1 MENRRN
7 FIKKTSLLSLGM
19 IGYSFNLP
27 IIKNVGGV
35 DISVITYSFQA
46 GTEDMETIIQY
57 CLDSKSDNIELMGNH
72 VERTIGM
79 PRSRRD
85 SADWRANVSMKEFKK
100 VKKEFDQKGIN
111 IFAYKPYCMSPRNK
125 DEEIEYAMKATKALG
140 ADYVT
145 AELTDETN
153 TKRISY
159 YAEKH
164 DVKVGYHGH
173 LQSTD
178 IAWNFALDN
187 SKNNYINLDIG
198 HYIAVGGVNTKET
211 LLKFIENN
219 HDRICSLHLKDRNAP
234 TETNPDD
241 RDNKIWGQGDTPIK
255 EVLLLM
261 QKKSYNFT
269 ATIERE
275 YPIPEGSNAVQ
286 EVIRC
291 MDCLLYTSPSP
302 RD

>member
-19 IGYSFNLP
+19 IGYSFHLP
-27 IIKNVGGV
+27 IIKNIGGV

-145 AELTDETN
+145 AELTDESN

-261 QKKSYNFT
+261 QKNSYNFT

-275 YPIPEGSNAVQ
+275 YPIPEESNAVQ

-291 MDCLLYTSPSP
+291 MDYCKSVLDS
-302 RD
+302 

>member
-7 FIKKTSLLSLGM
+7 FIKKTSLLSLGR
-19 IGYSFNLP
+19 IGYSFHLP
-27 IIKNVGGV
+27 IIKNIGGV

-72 VERTIGM
+72 IERTIGM

-261 QKKSYNFT
+261 QKNSYNFT

-291 MDCLLYTSPSP
+291 MDYCKSVLDS
-302 RD
+302 

>member
-19 IGYSFNLP
+19 IGYSFHLP
-27 IIKNVGGV
+27 IIKNIGGV

-57 CLDSKSDNIELMGNH
+57 CLDSKSDYIELMGNH

-178 IAWNFALDN
+178 IAWDFALDN

-261 QKKSYNFT
+261 QKNSYNFT

-291 MDCLLYTSPSP
+291 MDYCKSVLDS
-302 RD
+302 

>member
-27 IIKNVGGV
+27 IIKNIGGV

-72 VERTIGM
+72 IERTIGM

-198 HYIAVGGVNTKET
+198 HYIAVGGGNTKET

-261 QKKSYNFT
+261 QKNSYNFT

-291 MDCLLYTSPSP
+291 MDYCKSVLDS
-302 RD
+302 

>member
-27 IIKNVGGV
+27 IIKNIGGV

-178 IAWNFALDN
+178 TAWNFALDN

-261 QKKSYNFT
+261 QKNSYGFT

-275 YPIPEGSNAVQ
+275 YPIPQESNAVQ

-291 MDCLLYTSPSP
+291 MDYCKSVLDS
-302 RD
+302 

>member
-275 YPIPEGSNAVQ
+275 YPIPEGSHAVQ

-291 MDCLLYTSPSP
+291 MDYCKSVLDS
-302 RD
+302 

>member
-19 IGYSFNLP
+19 IGYSFHLP
-27 IIKNVGGV
+27 IIKNIGGV

-178 IAWNFALDN
+178 IAWDFALDN

-198 HYIAVGGVNTKET
+198 HYIAVGGLNTKET

-261 QKKSYNFT
+261 QKNSYNFT

-291 MDCLLYTSPSP
+291 MDYCKSVLDS
-302 RD
+302 

>member
-27 IIKNVGGV
+27 IIKNIGGV

-164 DVKVGYHGH
+164 DVKVGYHGP

-291 MDCLLYTSPSP
+291 MDYCKSVLDS
-302 RD
+302 

>member
-19 IGYSFNLP
+19 IGYSFHLP
-27 IIKNVGGV
+27 IIKNIGGV

-198 HYIAVGGVNTKET
+198 HYIAVGGANTKET

-261 QKKSYNFT
+261 QKNSYNFT

-291 MDCLLYTSPSP
+291 MDYCKSVLDS
-302 RD
+302 

>member
-19 IGYSFNLP
+19 IGYSFHLP
-27 IIKNVGGV
+27 IIKNIGGV

-198 HYIAVGGVNTKET
+198 HYIAVGGGNTKET

-261 QKKSYNFT
+261 QKNSYNFT

-291 MDCLLYTSPSP
+291 MDYCKSVLDS
-302 RD
+302 

>member
-19 IGYSFNLP
+19 VGYGFNLP

-46 GTEDMETIIQY
+46 GTEDMGTIIQY
-57 CLDSKSDNIELMGNH
+57 CLDSNSDNIELMGNH
-72 VERTIGM
+72 VERSIGM
-79 PRSRRD
+79 PRSRKD
-85 SADWRANVSMKEFKK
+85 SADWRANVSMREFKK
-100 VKKEFDQKGIN
+100 VKKEFDQKAIN

-125 DEEIEYAMKATKALG
+125 DEEIEYAMKATKTLG

-145 AELTDETN
+145 AELTDVTN

-178 IAWNFALDN
+178 TAWDFALDN

-198 HYIAVGGVNTKET
+198 HYIAVGGMNTKET

-261 QKKSYNFT
+261 QKNSYGFT

-275 YPIPEGSNAVQ
+275 YPIPQESNAVQ

-291 MDCLLYTSPSP
+291 MDYCKSVLDS
-302 RD
+302 

>member
-1 MENRRN
+1 MVNYLAKIHYRWGQNADVVLRMPCGAGVGAGPFHSQTNEAWFTKTPGLIVVYPAFPYDAKGLLISSIENPNPVLFFEHKALYRSIRGDVPEGYFN
-7 FIKKTSLLSLGM
+7 IEIGKAKLLA
-19 IGYSFNLP
+19 
-27 IIKNVGGV
+27 VGS

-100 VKKEFDQKGIN
+100 VKKEFEQKGIN

-153 TKRISY
+153 TKRIL
-159 YAEKH
+159 EKNQI
-164 DVKVGYHGH
+164 
-173 LQSTD
+173 L
-178 IAWNFALDN
+178 AL
-187 SKNNYINLDIG
+187 
-198 HYIAVGGVNTKET
+198 
-211 LLKFIENN
+211 
-219 HDRICSLHLKDRNAP
+219 P
-234 TETNPDD
+234 TETVYGLAGNAYSHKSVKRIYSLKKRPQKNPLIIHYY
-241 RDNKIWGQGDTPIK
+241 NL
-255 EVLLLM
+255 ELL
-261 QKKSYNFT
+261 KKDAEYDKNF
-269 ATIERE
+269 
-275 YPIPEGSNAVQ
+275 
-286 EVIRC
+286 
-291 MDCLLYTSPSP
+291 LKL
-302 RD
+302 

>member
-19 IGYSFNLP
+19 IGYSFHLP
-27 IIKNVGGV
+27 IIKNIGGV

-72 VERTIGM
+72 IERTIGM

-275 YPIPEGSNAVQ
+275 YPIPEGSNPVQ

-291 MDCLLYTSPSP
+291 MDYCKSVLDS
-302 RD
+302 

>member
-27 IIKNVGGV
+27 IIKNIGGV

-164 DVKVGYHGH
+164 DIKVGYHGH

-291 MDCLLYTSPSP
+291 MDYCKSVLDS
-302 RD
+302 

>member
-27 IIKNVGGV
+27 IIKNIGGV

-72 VERTIGM
+72 IERTIGM

-261 QKKSYNFT
+261 QKNSYNFT

-291 MDCLLYTSPSP
+291 MDYCKSVLDS
-302 RD
+302 

>member
-19 IGYSFNLP
+19 IGYSFHLP
-27 IIKNVGGV
+27 IIKNIGGV

-187 SKNNYINLDIG
+187 SRNNYINLDIG

-261 QKKSYNFT
+261 QKNSYNFT

-291 MDCLLYTSPSP
+291 MDYCKSVLDS
-302 RD
+302 

>member
-19 IGYSFNLP
+19 IGYSFHLP
-27 IIKNVGGV
+27 IIKNIGGV

-261 QKKSYNFT
+261 QKNSYNFT

-291 MDCLLYTSPSP
+291 MDYCKSVLDS
-302 RD
+302 

>member
-27 IIKNVGGV
+27 IIKNIGGV

-72 VERTIGM
+72 IERTIGM

-291 MDCLLYTSPSP
+291 MDYCKSVLDS
-302 RD
+302 

>member
-19 IGYSFNLP
+19 IGYSFHLP
-27 IIKNVGGV
+27 IIKNIGGV
-35 DISVITYSFQA
+35 DISVITYSFQP
-46 GTEDMETIIQY
+46 GSEDMETIIQY

-261 QKKSYNFT
+261 QKNSYNFT

-291 MDCLLYTSPSP
+291 MDYCKSVLDS
-302 RD
+302 

>member
-27 IIKNVGGV
+27 IIKNIGGV

-198 HYIAVGGVNTKET
+198 HYIAVGGVNSKET

-291 MDCLLYTSPSP
+291 MDYCKSVL
-302 RD
+302 DC

>member
-19 IGYSFNLP
+19 ISYSFSP
-27 IIKNVGGV
+27 IVIKNIGGV
-35 DISVITYSFQA
+35 DISVITYSFQP
-46 GTEDMETIIQY
+46 GTDDMENIIQY
-57 CLDSKSDNIELMGNH
+57 CLDSNSDNIELMGNH
-72 VERTIGM
+72 VERSIGM
-79 PRSRRD
+79 PRSRKD
-85 SADWRANVSMKEFKK
+85 SADWRANVSMGEFRK
-100 VKKEFDQKGIN
+100 VKKAFGQKGIN
-111 IFAYKPYCMSPRNK
+111 IFAYKPYCMSPRNQ
-125 DEEIEYAMKATKALG
+125 DQEIEYAMKATKALG

-145 AELTDETN
+145 AELTDEAN

-164 DVKVGYHGH
+164 NVKVGYHGH

-178 IAWNFALDN
+178 IAWDFALND
-187 SKNNYINLDIG
+187 SENNYINLDIG
-198 HYIAVGGVNTKET
+198 HYIAVGGDNTKET
-211 LLKFIENN
+211 LLKFIEKN

-234 TETNPDD
+234 TEMSPND

-261 QKKSYNFT
+261 QKNSYDFT

-275 YPIPEGSNAVQ
+275 YPIPEGSNVVD
-286 EVIRC
+286 EVIKC
-291 MDCLLYTSPSP
+291 MDYCKSVLDS
-302 RD
+302 

>member
-19 IGYSFNLP
+19 VGYGFNLP

-57 CLDSKSDNIELMGNH
+57 CLDSNSDNIELMGNH
-72 VERTIGM
+72 VERSIGM
-79 PRSRRD
+79 PRSRKD
-85 SADWRANVSMKEFKK
+85 SAGWRANVSMKEFKK
-100 VKKEFDQKGIN
+100 VKKEFGQKGIN
-111 IFAYKPYCMSPRNK
+111 IFAYKPYCMSPGNK

-140 ADYVT
+140 ANYVT
-145 AELTDETN
+145 AELTDVTN

-178 IAWNFALDN
+178 IAWDFALNN
-187 SKNNYINLDIG
+187 SKNNFINLDIG
-198 HYIAVGGVNTKET
+198 HYIAVGGANTKET

-261 QKKSYNFT
+261 QKNSYGFT

-275 YPIPEGSNAVQ
+275 YPIPQESNAVQ

-291 MDCLLYTSPSP
+291 MDYCKSVLDS
-302 RD
+302 

>member
-19 IGYSFNLP
+19 IGYSFHLP
-27 IIKNVGGV
+27 IIKNIGGV

-85 SADWRANVSMKEFKK
+85 SADWRTNLSMKEFKK

-198 HYIAVGGVNTKET
+198 HYIAVGGLNTKET

-261 QKKSYNFT
+261 QKNSYNFT

-291 MDCLLYTSPSP
+291 MDYCKSVLDS
-302 RD
+302 

>member
-27 IIKNVGGV
+27 IIKNIGGV

-72 VERTIGM
+72 IERTIGM

-164 DVKVGYHGH
+164 DIKVGYHGH

-291 MDCLLYTSPSP
+291 MDYCKSVLDS
-302 RD
+302 

>member
-27 IIKNVGGV
+27 IIKNIGGV

-291 MDCLLYTSPSP
+291 MDYCKSVLDS
-302 RD
+302 

>member
-19 IGYSFNLP
+19 IGYSFHLP
-27 IIKNVGGV
+27 IIKNIGGV

-100 VKKEFDQKGIN
+100 VKKEFEQKGIN

-261 QKKSYNFT
+261 QKNSYNFT

-291 MDCLLYTSPSP
+291 MDYCKSVLDS
-302 RD
+302 

>member
-19 IGYSFNLP
+19 IGYSFHLP
-27 IIKNVGGV
+27 IIKNIGGV

-72 VERTIGM
+72 IERTIGM

-178 IAWNFALDN
+178 IAWDFALDN

-198 HYIAVGGVNTKET
+198 HYIAVGGANTKET

-291 MDCLLYTSPSP
+291 MDYCKSVLDS
-302 RD
+302 

>member
-211 LLKFIENN
+211 LLKFIEDN

-286 EVIRC
+286 EVIKC
-291 MDCLLYTSPSP
+291 MDYCKSVLDS
-302 RD
+302 

>member
-19 IGYSFNLP
+19 IGYSFHLP
-27 IIKNVGGV
+27 IIKNIGGV

-46 GTEDMETIIQY
+46 GTEEMETIIQF

-261 QKKSYNFT
+261 QKNSYNFT

-291 MDCLLYTSPSP
+291 MDYCKSVLDS
-302 RD
+302 

>member
-27 IIKNVGGV
+27 IIKNIGGV

-46 GTEDMETIIQY
+46 GTEEMETIIQF

-198 HYIAVGGVNTKET
+198 HYIAVGGGNTKET

-261 QKKSYNFT
+261 QKNSYNFT

-291 MDCLLYTSPSP
+291 MDYCKSVLDS
-302 RD
+302 

>member
-7 FIKKTSLLSLGM
+7 FIKKSSLLSLGM
-19 IGYSFNLP
+19 ISYSFSP
-27 IIKNVGGV
+27 IVIKNVGGV
-35 DISVITYSFQA
+35 DISVITYSFQP
-46 GTEDMETIIQY
+46 GTDNMENIIQY
-57 CLDSKSDNIELMGNH
+57 CLDSNSDNIELMGNH
-72 VERTIGM
+72 VERSIGM
-79 PRSRRD
+79 PRSRKD
-85 SADWRANVSMKEFKK
+85 SADWRANVSMGEFKK
-100 VKKEFDQKGIN
+100 VKKAFDQKGIN
-111 IFAYKPYCMSPRNK
+111 IFAYKPYCMSSRNQ

-145 AELTDETN
+145 AELTDEAN

-164 DVKVGYHGH
+164 NVKVGYHGH

-178 IAWNFALDN
+178 IAWDFALND
-187 SKNNYINLDIG
+187 SENNYINLDIG
-198 HYIAVGGVNTKET
+198 HYIAVGGDNTKET
-211 LLKFIENN
+211 LLKFIEKN

-234 TETNPDD
+234 TEMSPND

-261 QKKSYNFT
+261 QKNSYDFT

-275 YPIPEGSNAVQ
+275 YPIPEGSNVVD
-286 EVIRC
+286 EVIKC
-291 MDCLLYTSPSP
+291 MDYCKSVLDS
-302 RD
+302 